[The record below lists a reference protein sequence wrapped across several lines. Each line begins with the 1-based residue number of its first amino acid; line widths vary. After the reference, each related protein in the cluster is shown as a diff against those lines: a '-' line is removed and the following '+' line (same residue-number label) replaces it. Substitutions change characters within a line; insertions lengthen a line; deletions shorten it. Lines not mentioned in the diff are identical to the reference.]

1 MGNHISGMR
10 ALRVVLVAAAA
21 IGCFG
26 AEVFSLDGQ
35 GTAPTPAPASGG
47 GSATFQ
53 PLTDEIARA
62 KKAEAT
68 LGTRIDSEIARA
80 KKAEA
85 TLGTRIDR
93 IGQTLG
99 STGSTRSTGKAST
112 GSNVGDRDD
121 FEITQDRQDRQASE
135 LKALTAKVLQMETK
149 VAGLTSGQKPA
160 STPRAL

>member
-35 GTAPTPAPASGG
+35 GTAPTPAPAGGG

-62 KKAEAT
+62 KKAEAA
-68 LGTRIDSEIARA
+68 LGTRID
-80 KKAEA
+80 
-85 TLGTRIDR
+85 RIESVNR

-112 GSNVGDRDD
+112 GQG
-121 FEITQDRQDRQASE
+121 
-135 LKALTAKVLQMETK
+135 TAPTPAP
-149 VAGLTSGQKPA
+149 AGGGGSATFQPLA
-160 STPRAL
+160 D

>member
-21 IGCFG
+21 IGRFG

-68 LGTRIDSEIARA
+68 LGTRIDRIDAARKTDADGLLGKVTAAETMIAA
-80 KKAEA
+80 ETTAKDKLATDTAAAQKAMEDSLKKATDDAA
-85 TLGTRIDR
+85 TKET
-93 IGQTLG
+93 
-99 STGSTRSTGKAST
+99 AS
-112 GSNVGDRDD
+112 
-121 FEITQDRQDRQASE
+121 AS
-135 LKALTAKVLQMETK
+135 ALAGMKKTVDAET
-149 VAGLTSGQKPA
+149 T
-160 STPRAL
+160 

>member
-53 PLTDEIARA
+53 PLTD
-62 KKAEAT
+62 
-68 LGTRIDSEIARA
+68 EIARA

-160 STPRAL
+160 STPR